1 LEEVEG
7 REKGEERKGKE
18 KKGKERRE
26 VYDIDHVL
34 HGNCTSTWEIKYA
47 INDSLAASA
56 DELQLQYVKIFSII
70 PISFL
75 S

>member
-7 REKGEERKGKE
+7 RERERRGEKGK
-18 KKGKERRE
+18 KRRE

-34 HGNCTSTWEIKYA
+34 HGNCMSTWEIKYA

-56 DELQLQYVKIFSII
+56 DEHCNCNM
-70 PISFL
+70 
-75 S
+75 